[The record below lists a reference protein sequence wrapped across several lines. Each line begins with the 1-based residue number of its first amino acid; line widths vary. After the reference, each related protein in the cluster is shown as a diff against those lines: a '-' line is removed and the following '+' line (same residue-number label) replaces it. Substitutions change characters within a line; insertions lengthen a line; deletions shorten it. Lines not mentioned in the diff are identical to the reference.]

1 MTFLRLQARLA
12 LACLVVTCSAA
23 QAGAARVAPLIPQIE
38 PAGRT
43 ELRDRFHDALA
54 RGLQQGGEGD
64 VISAAEVRSRLSGS
78 EEMQRC
84 TSGPCLLRA
93 SRDLKAD
100 RLALAEVAV
109 SGRNYVMTLR
119 LFDQGGAEMWRTVER
134 CEICAVREADEALSR
149 AAARMAP
156 WVGRSGP
163 TDQQRA
169 ESRPPPVPAPAPAP
183 PAPSA
188 PLSPPTAVAVTP
200 PPTPSVQA
208 QEVKGWTPYRYG
220 WVAALAAG
228 GLLVAG
234 SIPFL
239 AYASRDGMTT
249 CGDDIPVRNC
259 ERIYQGNLGAGVG
272 MLVAGL
278 VVGGGGFGVLYAL
291 DRQAIK
297 KRSAPRVSLLPL
309 AGGAMAGLEGGF

>member
-1 MTFLRLQARLA
+1 M
-12 LACLVVTCSAA
+12 
-23 QAGAARVAPLIPQIE
+23 
-38 PAGRT
+38 
-43 ELRDRFHDALA
+43 RDRFHDALA

-64 VISAAEVRSRLSGS
+64 VIPPAEVRSRFSGS

-100 RLALAEVAV
+100 RLALAEVTI

-156 WVGRSGP
+156 WVERPGP

-169 ESRPPPVPAPAPAP
+169 ETRPAPTPAPAP
-183 PAPSA
+183 PPPPAAAPAAVVPPPAPPSA
-188 PLSPPTAVAVTP
+188 P
-200 PPTPSVQA
+200 A
-208 QEVKGWTPYRYG
+208 QEKGWTPYRYG

-249 CGDDIPVRNC
+249 CGDDIPVRSC
-259 ERIYQGNLGAGVG
+259 EKIYQGNLGAGVG

-291 DRQAIK
+291 DRHAIK
-297 KRSAPRVSLLPL
+297 KRSAPKVSLLPL
-309 AGGAMAGLEGGF
+309 PGGAMAGLRGGF